1 MSFKGANM
9 GFRIRFIVGIL
20 AIAFASSNCMQE
32 EQQARRLAEEQ
43 VQKRKN
49 NIKAMF
55 EKFDE
60 PILQSQLPLL
70 ESKEVVSLSEEQ
82 AQFVRGRDTLI
93 SLLDALEKISD
104 PSVLESVGGA
114 LRRTIVLGFKKGL
127 NVELIQKLLPIM
139 SDWQS
144 NKWLFPYLRRNRYKK
159 VLLLNNDGEEIEEE
173 LESVRL
179 ERLLEIKRAIVKT
192 FTLWNDFMIQDTI
205 KLPVPNSREVLQ
217 LDEPQQQFV
226 GPRFYLLRLLRGKKE
241 NAQQVSAQELRR
253 QHELLEGLVDLGCRE
268 GLSARVIEGLLRIG
282 ALQEG
287 NKRLFAGLVRYG
299 SHETTQGAVTEE
311 GPVQELSEAVDHVR
325 EARASGYE
333 QKKE

>member
-1 MSFKGANM
+1 M

-173 LESVRL
+173 LE
-179 ERLLEIKRAIVKT
+179 IKRAIVKT
-192 FTLWNDFMIQDTI
+192 FTLWNDFM
-205 KLPVPNSREVLQ
+205 
-217 LDEPQQQFV
+217 
-226 GPRFYLLRLLRGKKE
+226 
-241 NAQQVSAQELRR
+241 
-253 QHELLEGLVDLGCRE
+253 
-268 GLSARVIEGLLRIG
+268 
-282 ALQEG
+282 
-287 NKRLFAGLVRYG
+287 
-299 SHETTQGAVTEE
+299 
-311 GPVQELSEAVDHVR
+311 
-325 EARASGYE
+325 
-333 QKKE
+333 